1 MAVLPRQEKKK
12 KNLLLKFWRHFCC
25 CCLLSMWREV
35 FLPRL
40 FYFQEAGLGMN
51 PGAETAILKLEQ
63 AGRTN
68 KPQFLVSWLMYLV
81 NGLGGWT
88 TCIKACCRYMRQSQ
102 LSLGQLSKTD
112 AVPNLKRQSQIGWGL
127 GLNFCFFFQ
136 MTSVCS
142 LRLSLNW
149 CFSCLGPLNTRNA
162 GMHHGVEVL
171 TISKIK

>member
-1 MAVLPRQEKKK
+1 MPPQLSPRLILRRLLASRGVWVFGQWRRMAVLPRQEKKK

-35 FLPRL
+35 FLPCL

-127 GLNFCFFFQ
+127 GLNFCFFF
-136 MTSVCS
+136 SDD
-142 LRLSLNW
+142 LS
-149 CFSCLGPLNTRNA
+149 
-162 GMHHGVEVL
+162 M
-171 TISKIK
+171 